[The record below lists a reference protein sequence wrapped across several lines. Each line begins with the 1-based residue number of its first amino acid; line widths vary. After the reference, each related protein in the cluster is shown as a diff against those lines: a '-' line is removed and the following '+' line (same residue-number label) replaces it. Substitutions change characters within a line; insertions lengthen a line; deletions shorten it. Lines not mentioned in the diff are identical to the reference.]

1 MSKGRRNIPKTKKN
15 SGGKYT
21 KRILEIL
28 LQDPSQPLNYKQI
41 SSRLKLSSSDER
53 ENLVKDLQ
61 GLLADRRVKE
71 FDKGKYKVNSE
82 DYYRVGKIDMTQSG
96 TAYVTVEGMEEDVLI
111 PKNKTKHSLQGDL
124 VRIFLLP
131 PKKNSSS
138 KSKRIEGEV
147 VEVIERFKT
156 QFSGI
161 FQEHAHGKFGFVL
174 IDNRSVQVD
183 FYIPKNKFNN
193 AKSGQKVVVELKD
206 WPDDADSPFGEII
219 DILGNPEETSTEM
232 HAILLDYNLPM
243 KFPDEVLKESEELD
257 VSITESEIA
266 KRKDMR
272 DVTTFTIDP
281 KDAKDFDDALSVRIL
296 ENGNY
301 EIGIH
306 IADVTHYVRPGTYL
320 EKEAFLRATSVYL
333 VDRVVPMLP
342 ERLSNNACSLR
353 PDEDK
358 YTFSAVFE
366 MDKNAKIQNEWY
378 GKTVTRSNR
387 KFSYEEAQEIIEGA
401 DGEFKEEIH
410 VLNDLAK
417 ILRKK
422 RMDDG
427 AITFDKIEVKFELD
441 ENDNPIGTYFKISKD
456 SNHLIEEFMLL
467 CNRKVSEFISTKKD
481 GKPSGNTFVYR
492 VHDDPDM
499 DKLVDLRLFIK
510 QFGYELDLRNHDT
523 ITKSLNQLLMDV
535 KGKPEENLIETLA
548 VRTMSK
554 AKYSTENDIGH
565 YGLAFKYYSHFTS
578 PIRRYPDMMAHRLL
592 QHYLEGGKSPA
603 AAPLEE
609 KCEHSSA
616 REKLAT
622 DAERD
627 SIKFMQVKY
636 MEQFIGEE
644 FYAFITG
651 VQEYGIFVEI
661 PETRC
666 EGMIRLRNMD
676 EDSFYFDSKNYAI
689 VGRKT
694 GITYQLGDK
703 VLVKVAK
710 ADLRNKQLD
719 FELLG

>member
-1 MSKGRRNIPKTKKN
+1 MSKGKKNIPRTKK
-15 SGGKYT
+15 SSAGKYT

-28 LQDPSQPLNYKQI
+28 LQDPEQALNYKQL

-53 ENLVKDLQ
+53 EGLVKDLQ
-61 GLLADRRVKE
+61 GLVSDRRVKE
-71 FDKGKYKVNSE
+71 FDRGKYKVNRE

-111 PKNKTKHSLQGDL
+111 PKNKTKNSLQGDK

-131 PKKNSSS
+131 PKRNS
-138 KSKRIEGEV
+138 KSNNKRIEGEV
-147 VEVIERFKT
+147 VEVLERFKT

-161 FQEHAHGKFGFVL
+161 FQEHAQGKFGFVI

-183 FYIPKNKFNN
+183 FYIPKNKFNK
-193 AKSGQKVVVELKD
+193 AESGQKVVVELKD

-219 DILGNPEETSTEM
+219 EILGNPEETSTEM
-232 HAILLDYNLPM
+232 HAILLDYNLPI
-243 KFPDEVLKESEELD
+243 KFPDDVLKESEELD
-257 VSITESEIA
+257 VSISENEIA
-266 KRKDMR
+266 KRRDMR
-272 DVTTFTIDP
+272 KVPTFTIDP
-281 KDAKDFDDALSVRIL
+281 KDAKDFDDALSVQKL
-296 ENGNY
+296 ENGNW

-366 MDKNAKIQNEWY
+366 MDQNAKILNEWY
-378 GKTVTRSNR
+378 GKTVTRSDR
-387 KFSYEEAQEIIEGA
+387 KYSYEEAQEIIEGA
-401 DGEFKEEIH
+401 EGEFKEEILS
-410 VLNDLAK
+410 LNNLAK

-441 ENDNPIGTYFKISKD
+441 ENDNPIGTFFKISKD

-467 CNRKVSEFISTKKD
+467 CNRKVSEFVSTKKD

-636 MEQFIGEE
+636 MKQFIGEE

-676 EDSFYFDSKNYAI
+676 EDSFYFDSKNYSI

-694 GITYQLGDK
+694 GKIYQLGDK